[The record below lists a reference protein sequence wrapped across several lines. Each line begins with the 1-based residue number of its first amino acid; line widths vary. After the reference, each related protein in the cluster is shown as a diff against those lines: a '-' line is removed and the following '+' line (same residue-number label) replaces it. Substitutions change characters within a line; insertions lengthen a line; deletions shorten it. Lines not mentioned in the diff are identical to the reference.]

1 MTRTGTTVKSLKN
14 DVRSVIS
21 GSNLGIITPPLI
33 NFIMEIPTVI
43 TRNTTARATDKAD
56 VYLNE
61 SATTK
66 RRYIRSPQQCTSNI
80 IRLLKNDNHR
90 ETHMH
95 KKKKTVEVQDTLNF
109 WYNYS
114 NHPNVTIPCN
124 LRSSKPLDLF
134 YVPPEAGINYQIR
147 RKYKAV
153 RLQILFC
160 HKYNSSPIVSIK
172 HQRLLDLTIVQLR
185 WKIKN
190 QMEHPDRADR

>member
-1 MTRTGTTVKSLKN
+1 VTRTGTTVKSEKN
-14 DVRSVIS
+14 DVRSVTS

-43 TRNTTARATDKAD
+43 TRHTTARATDKAD

-66 RRYIRSPQQCTSNI
+66 RRHIRSPQQCT
-80 IRLLKNDNHR
+80 
-90 ETHMH
+90 
-95 KKKKTVEVQDTLNF
+95 KKTVKVQDMLNF
-109 WYNYS
+109 WYKYS

-124 LRSSKPLDLF
+124 LRSNKPLNLF
-134 YVPPEAGINYQIR
+134 YIPPEAGINYQIR

-160 HKYNSSPIVSIK
+160 HKYNSSAIVSINI
-172 HQRLLDLTIVQLR
+172 RDC
-185 WKIKN
+185 
-190 QMEHPDRADR
+190 